1 MNCATRQKIAVITG
15 VTGQDGSYLAEYLL
29 KKGYY
34 VIGIKRR
41 ISHLGSHER
50 LASIYNNPNFT
61 LVYGNM
67 HDASSIFSI
76 INKYKPDEFYHLA
89 AQSHVRVSFEVT
101 EETLDT
107 VAKSTLRIL
116 NAIKEVSPHTRFYQ
130 ASSSEMYGVA
140 TMPQNGYNETS
151 QMIPASPYACAK
163 LFAHN
168 IVRNYRESY
177 GLHASSG
184 ILFNHESFRRGE
196 TFVTKKIVMAAAAIK
211 LEIQEKLELGNLNA
225 KRDWGFAP
233 DYVSGMHLMLQQGE
247 PDDYVLATGETHSVF
262 EFLKEVFDHADLDVG
277 KHVTINDRLFRPE
290 EVPVLLGNPA
300 KAKERLG
307 WESRTKFKDLAKL
320 MYEEELESLLNAQ
333 PA

>member
-1 MNCATRQKIAVITG
+1 MSVKTAIITG

-29 KKGYY
+29 SLNYK

-41 ISHLGSHER
+41 VSHLGSHER
-50 LASIYNNPNFT
+50 LDQIYSHPNLT

-116 NAIKEVSPHTRFYQ
+116 NAIKDVSPHTRFYQ

-140 TMPQNGYNETS
+140 PMPEDGYTENS
-151 QMIPASPYACAK
+151 LMLPASPYACAK
-163 LFAHN
+163 LFSHN
-168 IVRNYRESY
+168 IVRNYREAY

-184 ILFNHESFRRGE
+184 ILFNHESPRRGE
-196 TFVTKKIVMAAAAIK
+196 TFVTKKIAYAAAGIK
-211 LEIQEKLELGNLNA
+211 AGLFNSIELGNLYA
-225 KRDWGFAP
+225 KRDWGYAP
-233 DYVSGMHLMLQQGE
+233 DYIVGMHLMLQQDK
-247 PDDYVLATGETHSVF
+247 PDDYVLATGETHSVE
-262 EFLKEVFDHADLDVG
+262 EFLQEVFYLAGLDWT
-277 KHVTINDRLFRPE
+277 KHVITNKRLFRPE
-290 EVPVLLGNPA
+290 EVPVLLGNA
-300 KAKERLG
+300 TKARVNLG
-307 WESRTKFKDLAKL
+307 WEPKVKFKELAKL
-320 MYEEELESLLNAQ
+320 MYEEEIKAIK
-333 PA
+333 

>member
-1 MNCATRQKIAVITG
+1 MNHATRQKVAIITG
-15 VTGQDGSYLAEYLL
+15 VTGQDGSYLAEFLL
-29 KKGYY
+29 AKGYR

-41 ISHLGSHER
+41 VSHLGSHER
-50 LASIYNNPNFT
+50 LNLVYDNPNFQ

-116 NAIKEVSPHTRFYQ
+116 NAIKEVSPSTRFYQ

-140 TMPQNGYNETS
+140 PMPEGGYNETS
-151 QMIPASPYACAK
+151 PMVPASPYACAK

-168 IVRNYRESY
+168 IVRNYREAY

-211 LEIQEKLELGNLNA
+211 LGIQDELELGNLTA

-233 DYVSGMHLMLQQGE
+233 DYVKGMYLMLQQDK

-262 EFLKEVFDHADLDVG
+262 EFLKEVFDHAELDTG
-277 KHVTINDRLFRPE
+277 KYVQINNRLFRPE
-290 EVPVLLGNPA
+290 EVPLLLGNPT
-300 KAKERLG
+300 KAKEKLG
-307 WESRTKFKDLAKL
+307 WAPQTKFKELAKL
-320 MYEEELESLLNAQ
+320 MYEEELECLK
-333 PA
+333 